1 VVEQE
6 ITVSVFSTASRNQGI
21 SMRESMSNES
31 ERVRNPQE
39 RTVLEEWQRIFK
51 QLDWDKLPDLLA
63 DDVTYS
69 NPGDAMPLRGKE
81 ALVGSLG
88 LSFSLFEDFEYT
100 RHFNGDEGHVL
111 EFRGRVGGTAFTGID
126 IILFDAAGKITDL
139 VVMIR
144 PMAAVMK
151 LGEEAARRMATA
163 NRTAP

>member
-1 VVEQE
+1 MSE
-6 ITVSVFSTASRNQGI
+6 TTSNALQGA
-21 SMRESMSNES
+21 
-31 ERVRNPQE
+31 RNPQE
-39 RTVLEEWQRIFK
+39 QAALDEWQRIFR
-51 QLDWDKLPDLLA
+51 QLDLEELPGLLA

-69 NPGDAMPLRGKE
+69 NPGDPMPLRGKD

-111 EFRGRVGGTAFTGID
+111 EFRGSVGGTAFTGID
-126 IILFDAAGKITDL
+126 IIRFDAVGKIEDL

-151 LGEEAARRMATA
+151 LGQEAARRMADA
-163 NRTAP
+163 NHAAEGQGQDS